1 MAHAST
7 WPICG
12 EADNPFAM
20 FRSIVPSVDF
30 FDGNSDS
37 NVMLVL
43 MFLPLVNRKFTP
55 LHEAAAKGKF
65 DICKLLLKHGAD
77 PNKKNRDG
85 HTPLDLVKEG
95 DEDVADLLRGEAAL
109 LEAAKKG

>member
-1 MAHAST
+1 M
-7 WPICG
+7 
-12 EADNPFAM
+12 
-20 FRSIVPSVDF
+20 
-30 FDGNSDS
+30 
-37 NVMLVL
+37 
-43 MFLPLVNRKFTP
+43 
-55 LHEAAAKGKF
+55 HEAAAKGKF

-109 LEAAKKG
+109 LEAAKKGSRGRDEFKSRETRRTVDSSELRHSYFLLGEQWSFD

>member
-1 MAHAST
+1 
-7 WPICG
+7 
-12 EADNPFAM
+12 M

-30 FDGNSDS
+30 ISGNLEP
-37 NVMLVL
+37 NVLSI
-43 MFLPLVNRKFTP
+43 RKFTP

>member
-1 MAHAST
+1 M
-7 WPICG
+7 
-12 EADNPFAM
+12 
-20 FRSIVPSVDF
+20 
-30 FDGNSDS
+30 
-37 NVMLVL
+37 
-43 MFLPLVNRKFTP
+43 
-55 LHEAAAKGKF
+55 HEAAAKGKF

-109 LEAAKKG
+109 LEAAKKGEFMANERNAPERNKLVNTFNSFFSSPSRSFTQAT